1 MKKQSA
7 NGNIVIDSVSII
19 NTTMKFFS
27 SYKRT
32 INRENNAKILINAG

>member
-19 NTTMKFFS
+19 NTTMKFFQVIKERS
-27 SYKRT
+27 IERIMQKY
-32 INRENNAKILINAG
+32 